1 MAIGKKIR
9 YGCVFVAC
17 LLIFAVVLL
26 FAGPMKAEDRALG
39 AVLEETE
46 RYLETE
52 VAMDASYGFDN
63 MAKGGRYL
71 PVYVTLENQS
81 EEPFYGDI
89 RVVSMESDYNIYQY
103 EFPVSL
109 EGGEFSQKNLNIP
122 LGVKTDHLYVCLYD
136 N

>member
-71 PVYVTLENQS
+71 PVYVTLENQ
-81 EEPFYGDI
+81 
-89 RVVSMESDYNIYQY
+89 
-103 EFPVSL
+103 
-109 EGGEFSQKNLNIP
+109 
-122 LGVKTDHLYVCLYD
+122 
-136 N
+136 